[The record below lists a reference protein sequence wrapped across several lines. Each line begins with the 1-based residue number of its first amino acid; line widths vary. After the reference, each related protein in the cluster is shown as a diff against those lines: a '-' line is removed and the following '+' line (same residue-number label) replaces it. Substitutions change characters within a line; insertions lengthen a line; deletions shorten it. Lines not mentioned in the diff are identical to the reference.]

1 MKIVNTIDEVR
12 REVKNARQG
21 GRTIGFVPTMGFLHE
36 GHLSL
41 VSESRER
48 SDYQVM
54 SIFVNPTQFND
65 PKDLESYPVD
75 LEQDFALARERG
87 VDLIFVPN
95 ADEMYK
101 NAKTYVD
108 MDDLTDHLC
117 GAHRPGH
124 FRGVFT
130 VVSKLFNIVLPDV
143 AVFGQKDIQQVV
155 SIERM
160 VADLNFP
167 VEIVISPTVREESGL
182 AMSSRNKHLTD
193 DEREQAL
200 VIVKSLQAAEAMIL
214 KGETEW
220 AKIRQ
225 GMEEVLVQGNP
236 GEIDY
241 ITAVDYE
248 NLAPTETIDGKSVIA
263 VAAFF
268 GKTRLIDNMV
278 IDFKDGNGQCIY

>member
-12 REVKNARQG
+12 KEVKDARSE

-41 VSESRER
+41 VSESTKR